1 MKRYNSDF
9 ILILVTV
16 VIMFF
21 ISMLCI
27 GGMFYFKWA
36 ELQNVVP
43 AIKIAYQEQM
53 NGLLAPFLL
62 ALLLTLGL
70 CIPRRL
76 FPQHRL
82 YAFIILLGLT
92 GLGAALV
99 WGWREALLW
108 MLIISAALQTV
119 VLILAAS
126 GRQLKFLCEGYWNR
140 VGSSSVHLGLV
151 LFCLDFFLLDRWNVH
166 LVIFWISAVCIF
178 IGTVITFYAED
189 MMDKLRGRKESQKF
203 MDRC

>member
-1 MKRYNSDF
+1 
-9 ILILVTV
+9 
-16 VIMFF
+16 
-21 ISMLCI
+21 
-27 GGMFYFKWA
+27 MFYFKWA